1 MDRSKHHTGTNSL
14 QPGPL
19 LAPSAKCYLLP
30 QGKPEP
36 GIVDVTLASGLLVKS
51 ALKIAKLD
59 DRTEPDDGTNTDRP
73 G

>member
-19 LAPSAKCYLLP
+19 LAPGTKCYLLP

-36 GIVDVTLASGLLVKS
+36 GIVDATLASGLIIQHTLE
-51 ALKIAKLD
+51 IATLD
-59 DRTEPDDGTNTDRP
+59 KRTESDDDTNTNPP